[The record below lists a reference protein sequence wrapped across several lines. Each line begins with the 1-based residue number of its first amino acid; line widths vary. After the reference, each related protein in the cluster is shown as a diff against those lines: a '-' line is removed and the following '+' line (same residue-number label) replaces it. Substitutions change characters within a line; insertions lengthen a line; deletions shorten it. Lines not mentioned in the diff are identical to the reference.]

1 MSLKRFLVLFLMLFP
16 LPILSVAQ
24 EIGVEGESQFR
35 RQLDSFFW
43 NYSTTFARKTQNYA
57 VFFSNNFN
65 SRLNLFD
72 GEVRNMQDENRALL
86 FFDSGLSSRFG
97 ITGEAN
103 AYRFSNTNV
112 KQDYILGG
120 LSYRPDEVIT
130 IKGLAGFMRDERNRL
145 SDSGFMAGLR
155 VDTEPFYAGDF
166 LIRSSLY
173 ADYADI
179 SPRTYQTYRINTE
192 SQFDI
197 ENFAMLADLQLARNI
212 RESYQASSFF
222 NRETSDFTEAVK
234 TDTTGLQIRAVFPLF
249 DVLEARLDM
258 GFLNNNRTVT
268 NNPLTDDIEQTL
280 FDTRILR
287 QSFNLRFQATLPY
300 ENSRFS
306 LGLAYTVGGRD
317 ARLINTDDLSDDQA
331 RRRTEILQN
340 SNFDQTRFELFTV
353 NNIWIGTRNTTTVS
367 GNISIMNYDTPAINK
382 DDRDELFLQGRLS
395 NEHRFSEF
403 FRTRIT
409 LAGESVHTVYLFAER
424 SIENNRRQSIRLL
437 PEYTWDPFSWLQIR
451 QQLLVR
457 ANYTVED
464 FEVPG
469 RPKNDQVSREFAI
482 NTQADINVAREWW
495 LELSASRSELR
506 IGRLLWDE
514 FREIPTD
521 TLITYNARAMVTHRS
536 GGLITSVGMRY
547 HLKLDFLPR
556 ATIVAEDVLEDG
568 SVVQRTRS
576 APGKQRTFQW
586 GPMVQM
592 RLPLYS
598 RNELLVN
605 GWYQMQGIR
614 QKLYTV
620 YPEEFRDLFERAER
634 NVRRRTFPNVEITA
648 RFRF

>member
-1 MSLKRFLVLFLMLFP
+1 MLHKRRLILFLILLF
-16 LPILSVAQ
+16 LPVIAVAQ
-24 EIGVEGESQFR
+24 EIGVEGESHFR

-43 NYSTTFARKTQNYA
+43 NYSTSFTRNTPNYS
-57 VFFSNNFN
+57 VFFSNDFN

-72 GEVRNMQDENRALL
+72 GEVRNVQDENRALI

-97 ITGEAN
+97 FTGEAS
-103 AYRFSNTNV
+103 AYRYSNTNV
-112 KQDYILGG
+112 KQDYLLGG
-120 LSYRPDEVIT
+120 ITYRPDEVIA

-145 SDSGFMAGLR
+145 SDSGLMAGLR
-155 VDTEPFYAGDF
+155 VNTQPFQAGDF
-166 LIRSSLY
+166 LINSSVY

-179 SPRTYQTYRINTE
+179 SPRTYQTYRINTAG
-192 SQFDI
+192 QFDI
-197 ENFAMLADLQLARNI
+197 DNFAMQADVQLSRNI

-222 NRETSDFTEAVK
+222 NRQTSDFTEAVQS
-234 TDTTGLQIRAVFPLF
+234 DTTGLQIRTLFPLF
-249 DVLEARLDM
+249 DVLESRLDI

-280 FDTRILR
+280 YDTKILR
-287 QSFNLRFQATLPY
+287 QSFNLRFQTTLPL
-300 ENSRFS
+300 ERTRIA
-306 LGLAYTVGGRD
+306 LGIAYTVGARD
-317 ARLINTDDLSDDQA
+317 ARLINTDNLTEEQA
-331 RRRTEILQN
+331 RRRNEILQN
-340 SNFDQTRFELFTV
+340 SNFDQTRFELFTL
-353 NNIWIGTRNTTTVS
+353 NNFWIGDRNATTLS
-367 GNISIMNYDTPAINK
+367 GNISIMNYDTPVINK
-382 DDRDELFLQGRLS
+382 DDRDELFIQGRLS

-403 FRTRIT
+403 FRTRVT

-424 SIENNRRQSIRLL
+424 SIENNRRRSIRLI

-457 ANYTVED
+457 ANYTIED
-464 FEVPG
+464 FELAG
-469 RPKNDQVSREFAI
+469 RQKNDQVSREFAI
-482 NTQADINVAREWW
+482 NTQADFRLTGEWW
-495 LELSASRSELR
+495 LELSGSRSELR

-521 TLITYNARAMVTHRS
+521 TLVTYNTRAMITHRS

-556 ATIVAEDVLEDG
+556 ATIVAEDITDDG
-568 SVVQRTRS
+568 TVIQRTRS

-598 RNELLVN
+598 QNELLIN
-605 GWYQMQGIR
+605 GWYQMQGIQ

-620 YPEEFRDLFERAER
+620 YPEEFRELFERAER
-634 NVRRRTFPNVEITA
+634 NIRRKTFPNLEIIA

>member
-43 NYSTTFARKTQNYA
+43 NYSTTFARETQNYA

-72 GEVRNMQDENRALL
+72 GEVRNVQDEIRALL

-155 VDTEPFYAGDF
+155 VDTEPFSAGDF
-166 LIRSSLY
+166 LIRSSVY

-222 NRETSDFTEAVK
+222 NRETSDFTEAVQ
-234 TDTTGLQIRAVFPLF
+234 TDTTGFQVRALFPLF

-495 LELSASRSELR
+495 LELSGSRSELR

-576 APGKQRTFQW
+576 APGQQRTFQW

>member
-43 NYSTTFARKTQNYA
+43 NYSTTFARETQNYA

-72 GEVRNMQDENRALL
+72 GEVRNVQDEIRALL

-155 VDTEPFYAGDF
+155 VDTEPFSAGDF
-166 LIRSSLY
+166 LIRSSVY

-222 NRETSDFTEAVK
+222 NRETSDFTEAVQ
-234 TDTTGLQIRAVFPLF
+234 TDTTGFQVRALFPLF

-495 LELSASRSELR
+495 LELSGSRSELR

-556 ATIVAEDVLEDG
+556 ATNVAEDVLEDG

-576 APGKQRTFQW
+576 APGQQRTFQW

>member
-24 EIGVEGESQFR
+24 EIGFEGESQFR

-43 NYSTTFARKTQNYA
+43 NYSTTFARETQNYA

-72 GEVRNMQDENRALL
+72 GEVRNVQDEIRALL

-155 VDTEPFYAGDF
+155 VDTEPFSAGDF
-166 LIRSSLY
+166 LIRSSVY

-222 NRETSDFTEAVK
+222 NRETSDFTEAVQ
-234 TDTTGLQIRAVFPLF
+234 TDTTGFQVRALFPLF

-495 LELSASRSELR
+495 LELSGSRSELR

-556 ATIVAEDVLEDG
+556 ATNVAEDVLEDG

-576 APGKQRTFQW
+576 APGQQRTFQW

>member
-495 LELSASRSELR
+495 LELSGSRSELR